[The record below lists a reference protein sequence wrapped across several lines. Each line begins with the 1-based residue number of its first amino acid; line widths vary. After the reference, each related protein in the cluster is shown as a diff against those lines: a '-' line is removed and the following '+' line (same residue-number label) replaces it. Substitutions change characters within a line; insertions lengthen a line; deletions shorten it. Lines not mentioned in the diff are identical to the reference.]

1 MIGILLPM
9 AISAQPT
16 ITYTYENG
24 NRVQRKA
31 DLRVSSL
38 GNSND
43 SLVAGVIPAG
53 SNEAAETAGTTD
65 AAANSAEE
73 NGIRVFPNP
82 AHTELCV
89 EATGE
94 IPESIVLCEPGGK
107 EVMRISPSAALSTLN
122 VTGIA
127 VGQYVLRVKRENG
140 EERFLVVKK

>member
-1 MIGILLPM
+1 M
-9 AISAQPT
+9 
-16 ITYTYENG
+16 
-24 NRVQRKA
+24 
-31 DLRVSSL
+31 
-38 GNSND
+38 
-43 SLVAGVIPAG
+43 AGVIPAG

-65 AAANSAEE
+65 AAANSVEE

-107 EVMRISPSAALSTLN
+107 EVMRIAPSAALSTLN

-127 VGQYVLRVKRENG
+127 VGQYLLRVKREDG
-140 EERFLVVKK
+140 EESFLVVKK